1 MRSRGGSGVSRAGL
15 GELTDLV
22 AGEFRLGFLGSD
34 LRRAGW
40 RSGEV
45 QWGVVAGGVSAMS
58 RRAGFTKGER

>member
-1 MRSRGGSGVSRAGL
+1 MGSCRVGL
-15 GELTDLV
+15 GEFDDLV
-22 AGEFRLGFLGSD
+22 VGEFELGYLGGG